1 MNILKAHGSQKSKWQ
16 TGAQAA
22 RGKPSAHSS
31 LELQAAGFSMTL
43 FLKRISSELP
53 GNFSVLHS
61 KASAAVCF
69 DLGIDPE
76 HVPI

>member
-1 MNILKAHGSQKSKWQ
+1 MNIRKTHGSRKSKWQ

-31 LELQAAGFSMTL
+31 PGLQAGGFSMTL
-43 FLKRISSELP
+43 FVKRVSSELP
-53 GNFSVLHS
+53 GNVSVLHS
-61 KASAAVCF
+61 KAAAAVCF
-69 DLGIDPE
+69 DLEIDPE